1 VRITL
6 FQGAPLVSEIG
17 QPFAD
22 DWNFAVMPELTN
34 AAGAL

>member
-6 FQGAPLVSEIG
+6 FQGAPLVSDIG

-22 DWNFAVMPELTN
+22 DWNFAVMPQGEL
-34 AAGAL
+34 